1 MEFDAP
7 RTRQTLTLDAD
18 GLEIDSVREGSR
30 DVPFERD
37 LLAARLIL
45 SEIGGGSE
53 PVSIH
58 FSGHVDEGQ
67 LIGLYRCGRGNDA
80 VLTTQCEPMGARR
93 IFPCLDRPD
102 RKSRL
107 RLTVRTRADL
117 EVLSNTPTDSTREA
131 GPVREWSF
139 SATPPMA
146 PYLFY
151 LGVGRFDRVEDR
163 TGRVTIRVLTPPGRA
178 EAGAFAL
185 AAARQILDSYE
196 EYYRIPYPLPKLDL
210 IAVGEHAF
218 GAMENW
224 GAISFRDM
232 RLLVDASAS
241 SFARRDVFETIA
253 HEIAHQWFGNLVTM
267 VTWDDVWLNESFA
280 ALMETRTTG
289 RLRPEFDSTTDF
301 YLRVAGTMAAFDG
314 DSLPSTHPVRAH
326 VDRPDE
332 ISQIFDEISYGK
344 GSMILGMLEAY
355 LGEDRFRAGVT
366 DYLERFRYANARTE
380 DLWDAFARASQEPI
394 TTMIAPWI
402 DRPGHPV
409 VTARMDGDHLELAQR
424 RYSILGPAPDE
435 PPWPIPLVMDID
447 GSRRRLLFSTV
458 TTRVA
463 VPRGATV
470 HLNPGAVGFYRVL
483 YDGGLYDRL
492 LTALPTRPATDRWS
506 VVEDL
511 SSFLFGGDTDWANYT
526 RFVRGVGATN
536 DRLVVD
542 SFVGTLT
549 SLATL
554 LPKVTSI
561 QEEARRYL
569 AERLDAIGVERR
581 PDEPP
586 SNGVLRERLTFG
598 RARIDLAFARDLSER
613 FPEWTRLDPDL
624 RSAVSVARARV
635 EGESGWNEIR
645 RALGRPLP
653 EAEALQLER
662 ALAWSGELSLVERT
676 LDLTLSGE
684 INRGHAVAVIAQAAQ
699 NLVGRPLVWP
709 WMTRHVEELNGLF
722 RGSGFLSSLLEYTTA
737 LVGLG
742 RSDEVK
748 EFYRTHPLPEGS
760 RGLAKGLDRLAVLER
775 LRPRAEQFRD

>member
-1 MEFDAP
+1 MTSREPPQIPEYRLSLDVDFEGGRWSGTVEFDAP

-289 RLRPEFDSTTDF
+289 RLRRSSIPPPTST
-301 YLRVAGTMAAFDG
+301 
-314 DSLPSTHPVRAH
+314 
-326 VDRPDE
+326 
-332 ISQIFDEISYGK
+332 YG
-344 GSMILGMLEAY
+344 S
-355 LGEDRFRAGVT
+355 R
-366 DYLERFRYANARTE
+366 
-380 DLWDAFARASQEPI
+380 
-394 TTMIAPWI
+394 APWPRSMAI
-402 DRPGHPV
+402 PSRPPIRSV
-409 VTARMDGDHLELAQR
+409 PTWTVRTRSARSSTRSATAR
-424 RYSILGPAPDE
+424 
-435 PPWPIPLVMDID
+435 
-447 GSRRRLLFSTV
+447 
-458 TTRVA
+458 
-463 VPRGATV
+463 
-470 HLNPGAVGFYRVL
+470 
-483 YDGGLYDRL
+483 
-492 LTALPTRPATDRWS
+492 
-506 VVEDL
+506 
-511 SSFLFGGDTDWANYT
+511 
-526 RFVRGVGATN
+526 
-536 DRLVVD
+536 
-542 SFVGTLT
+542 
-549 SLATL
+549 
-554 LPKVTSI
+554 
-561 QEEARRYL
+561 
-569 AERLDAIGVERR
+569 
-581 PDEPP
+581 
-586 SNGVLRERLTFG
+586 G
-598 RARIDLAFARDLSER
+598 R
-613 FPEWTRLDPDL
+613 
-624 RSAVSVARARV
+624 
-635 EGESGWNEIR
+635 
-645 RALGRPLP
+645 
-653 EAEALQLER
+653 
-662 ALAWSGELSLVERT
+662 
-676 LDLTLSGE
+676 
-684 INRGHAVAVIAQAAQ
+684 
-699 NLVGRPLVWP
+699 
-709 WMTRHVEELNGLF
+709 
-722 RGSGFLSSLLEYTTA
+722 
-737 LVGLG
+737 
-742 RSDEVK
+742 
-748 EFYRTHPLPEGS
+748 
-760 RGLAKGLDRLAVLER
+760 
-775 LRPRAEQFRD
+775 